1 MNFLNTS
8 FIFQKIYDL
17 FHDQSPIQI
26 LQTLIRYFYAF
37 LDWFWPFAII
47 LSLIFLVGIMYCV
60 IRITQIRT
68 EERIEFAKAATK
80 IEMPAYGS
88 NPKWDRVLSL
98 VESDNHSDWRL
109 AILEADI
116 MLEEMVKKMGY
127 RGVTLGEILKK
138 IEQSDFTTI
147 GEAWEAHNVRNAIAH
162 EGPEFLLNQREAK
175 RIIQLY
181 EQVFNEFKFI

>member
-17 FHDQSPIQI
+17 FHDQSPFQI
-26 LQTLIRYFYAF
+26 LQALMRYFFAF
-37 LDWFWPFAII
+37 LEWFWPFAVI
-47 LSLIFLVGIMYCV
+47 LSLIFAVGIIYCV

-68 EERIEFAKAATK
+68 EERIRLANASAK
-80 IEMPAYGS
+80 IERPTIGGNTKWLRILNLVGS
-88 NPKWDRVLSL
+88 ENS
-98 VESDNHSDWRL
+98 SDWRL

-116 MLEEMVKKMGY
+116 MLEEMVRKMGY
-127 RGVTLGEILKK
+127 RGLTLGEILKK

-147 GEAWEAHNVRNAIAH
+147 NEAWEAHNVRNAIAH

-181 EQVFNEFKFI
+181 EAVFSEFKFI